1 SGQGQRADRLIKHPW
16 ELEARWRGSNGAH
29 ASSAEQAMPREST
42 LARGGQTRRA
52 RATGWLARFINA
64 GPGRSRRAALTHPWQ
79 GRHRPRS
86 WLAGTWPCCW
96 GGLGTKG
103 ELFSTPTSVTAVV
116 DLHYHTGGSFT
127 HVHLASS

>member
-1 SGQGQRADRLIKHPW
+1 MLVLALSYGEQVLLLSPKIVYHWLTALLPSGQGQRADRLIKHPW

-79 GRHRPRS
+79 GRHRPRC
-86 WLAGTWPCCW
+86 WLAVTWQC
-96 GGLGTKG
+96 
-103 ELFSTPTSVTAVV
+103 
-116 DLHYHTGGSFT
+116 
-127 HVHLASS
+127 